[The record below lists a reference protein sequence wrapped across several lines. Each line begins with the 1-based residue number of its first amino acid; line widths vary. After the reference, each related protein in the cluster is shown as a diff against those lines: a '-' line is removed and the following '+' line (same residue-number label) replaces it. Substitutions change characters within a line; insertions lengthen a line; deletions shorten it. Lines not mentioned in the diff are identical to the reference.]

1 MQNSDANTQFP
12 RSTWWDSGE
21 INPKSIYVK
30 PQTFR
35 NSHVFFGKK
44 CIVGAVFFSR
54 EDVQC
59 QNSRTLKIWRK
70 TVEGK
75 RERKNTKVLWRNVH
89 IKRWAT
95 RNAHDGWFEGKQ
107 NFAYF
112 SFLPKR
118 DKTEEI
124 NNWGRSWLMTETI
137 VTSSTC
143 AYTLFLFVFWNI
155 SEVEIKM
162 YIRTNPPWCDHRVGE
177 RESKRERT
185 P

>member
-21 INPKSIYVK
+21 INPKQFMSNLKLSVTLASFLVK
-30 PQTFR
+30 SALLAQF
-35 NSHVFFGKK
+35 
-44 CIVGAVFFSR
+44 FFSR

-124 NNWGRSWLMTETI
+124 NNWGRSWLMTETR